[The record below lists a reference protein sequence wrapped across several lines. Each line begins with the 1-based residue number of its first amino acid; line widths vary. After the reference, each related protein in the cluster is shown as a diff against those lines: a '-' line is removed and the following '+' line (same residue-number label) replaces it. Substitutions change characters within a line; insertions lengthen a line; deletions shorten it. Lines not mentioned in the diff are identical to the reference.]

1 VELLIA
7 KELRMFAFNAP
18 VDEGILSVLVFVATT
33 SVIVLLGTLDA
44 IPPPTRYVTVSVVFD
59 GAIP

>member
-1 VELLIA
+1 LIA

-18 VDEGILSVLVFVATT
+18 VDDGKLFVLALVATT
-33 SVIVLLGTLDA
+33 SVIVLLGTLEA